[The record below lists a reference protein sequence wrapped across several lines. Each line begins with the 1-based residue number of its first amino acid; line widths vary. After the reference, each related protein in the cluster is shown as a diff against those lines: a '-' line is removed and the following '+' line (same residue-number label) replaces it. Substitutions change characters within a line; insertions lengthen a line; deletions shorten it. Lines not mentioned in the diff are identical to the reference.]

1 MTQKQIG
8 GYEFNYQ
15 VARIRNSSASIG
27 EALLKIIENNP
38 GPQTL
43 YALVAKMAVENS
55 TISNAIND
63 IEKIGAQDKKR
74 KEP

>member
-8 GYEFNYQ
+8 GYEFNYE
-15 VARIRNSSASIG
+15 VNRIRNSSANIG
-27 EALLKIIENNP
+27 AALLKIVENNP

-55 TISNAIND
+55 TITNALTN

-74 KEP
+74 KTT